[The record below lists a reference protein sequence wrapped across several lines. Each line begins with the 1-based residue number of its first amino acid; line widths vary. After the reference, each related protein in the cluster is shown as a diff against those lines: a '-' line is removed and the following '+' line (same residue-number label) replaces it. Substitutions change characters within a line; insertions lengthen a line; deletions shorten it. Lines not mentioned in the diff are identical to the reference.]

1 MLFVCVVS
9 DKLKLLEHGFCL
21 GYSIFILLMWLKY
34 SKLAVFI
41 LLCGSNA
48 IKADF
53 QAHPHPHPHPHPLPL
68 PLALAKCLQLR
79 FEVLATIC
87 YLF

>member
-53 QAHPHPHPHPHPLPL
+53 QAHPHPL